1 MSMLPIC
8 PTTLGVRWQY
18 VPLLL
23 EYAGSMSI
31 YFWSMLAVCYTSSGV
46 CWQYLQLLLEYSGC
60 MSYCTSSGVCWHNFS
75 LLLKYASSMSH
86 YLWNMPNHKSICE
99 MCTFLPVSH
108 LGVFRYLGNSRL
120 CSVVWYYLPPP
131 HTPGRGVVG
140 KHKNTASKI
149 LGHSWA
155 AIFLHFVWMDSVTR
169 IVVNLTLSMGCK

>member
-1 MSMLPIC
+1 MSL
-8 PTTLGVRWQY
+8 
-18 VPLLL
+18 
-23 EYAGSMSI
+23 
-31 YFWSMLAVCYTSSGV
+31 YFWSMLAVCPSISGV
-46 CWQYLQLLLEYSGC
+46 CWQYVTLLLEYAGSIFNYFWSILVVC
-60 MSYCTSSGVCWHNFS
+60 VCPTSPGVCWHNFS

-108 LGVFRYLGNSRL
+108 LGVFRYLGNSRF

-169 IVVNLTLSMGCK
+169 IVVNLTLSMGFK

>member
-1 MSMLPIC
+1 MSHYSRSTLAVC
-8 PTTLGVRWQY
+8 PSTSGVCWQY
-18 VPLLL
+18 VHLFLEYAGSMLHFFWSMLAVSSTTSGVFWLYVYVLLLL
-23 EYAGSMSI
+23 EYAGIISHF
-31 YFWSMLAVCYTSSGV
+31 FWSMLAVCPTT
-46 CWQYLQLLLEYSGC
+46 CEICLII
-60 MSYCTSSGVCWHNFS
+60 
-75 LLLKYASSMSH
+75 
-86 YLWNMPNHKSICE
+86 KSICE

-169 IVVNLTLSMGCK
+169 IVVNLTLSMGFK